1 MGFGSFVTRCWVGV
15 NNVLGGGVR
24 IPLGRGLCWG
34 EQLLRHSHHCLSPQM
49 SGGPCKPEKAE
60 EILFSV
66 KSGKVTKNELR

>member
-24 IPLGRGLCWG
+24 IPLGRG

-49 SGGPCKPEKAE
+49 SGGPVTPEKME

-66 KSGKVTKNELR
+66 KSGKVTKNEHR

>member
-49 SGGPCKPEKAE
+49 SGGA
-60 EILFSV
+60 L
-66 KSGKVTKNELR
+66 

>member
-1 MGFGSFVTRCWVGV
+1 MYWGEGSGSPWGEASVG
-15 NNVLGGGVR
+15 
-24 IPLGRGLCWG
+24 G